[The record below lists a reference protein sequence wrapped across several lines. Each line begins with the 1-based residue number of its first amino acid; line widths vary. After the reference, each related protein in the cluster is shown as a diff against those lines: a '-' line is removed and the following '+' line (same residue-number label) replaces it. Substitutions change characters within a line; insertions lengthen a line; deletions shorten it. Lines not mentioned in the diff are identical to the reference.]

1 MEEESN
7 IIPTEETAPV
17 DSEEISS
24 TKLLTQLA
32 TLLSTAKLRS
42 IHLKI
47 FLISV

>member
-1 MEEESN
+1 MEKEN
-7 IIPTEETAPV
+7 NIPTEETTP
-17 DSEEISS
+17 DSEEVSP
-24 TKLLTQLA
+24 TKLLTELA